1 MRQPGTRAKR
11 AVPIATQ
18 PLTPP
23 QPRPQH
29 TTLGPRV
36 SVLRICSTQLCL
48 PSIGRSH
55 FCVSFV
61 SSGSE
66 VLCVVFFNLFVF
78 IFGGGGYLINLLLSD
93 TPPWCWRFLFI
104 WGVGPRGLRRDR
116 WNLGQGRSPLSPQR
130 VAETGLC
137 LEPAG
142 VSRPSPQGAPG
153 SDGGEMG
160 LVWKKHQLR
169 APVRLSH
176 DLETTPSP
184 TGDAPSRAFL
194 WLTCALCVRG
204 RKAEIQG
211 RGRKGGLQH
220 PLGKCV
226 LKGWGL
232 RGRGWGG
239 RGLVVAT
246 APRRRL
252 AGSDGGPFAP

>member
-78 IFGGGGYLINLLLSD
+78 IFGGGILNKFIAVRYPSLVLEISFYLGS
-93 TPPWCWRFLFI
+93 WA
-104 WGVGPRGLRRDR
+104 
-116 WNLGQGRSPLSPQR
+116 QR
-130 VAETGLC
+130 VEEGQMEPGAGQESTVS
-137 LEPAG
+137 PAG
-142 VSRPSPQGAPG
+142 G
-153 SDGGEMG
+153 
-160 LVWKKHQLR
+160 
-169 APVRLSH
+169 
-176 DLETTPSP
+176 
-184 TGDAPSRAFL
+184 
-194 WLTCALCVRG
+194 
-204 RKAEIQG
+204 
-211 RGRKGGLQH
+211 
-220 PLGKCV
+220 
-226 LKGWGL
+226 
-232 RGRGWGG
+232 
-239 RGLVVAT
+239 
-246 APRRRL
+246 
-252 AGSDGGPFAP
+252 